1 MMMRSVVFAVAGLMF
16 VACAPAEP
24 TPIGGGG
31 IPAVTVSGGKAPVS
45 SDHTIAV
52 SGTGE
57 VKGIPDT
64 LVVELG
70 ISLVRPDVSSATADA
85 AVLANEVIEAL
96 IEKGVVREDIQTT
109 NYSVYPEYRYTN
121 EVERLIGYRVSNT
134 IKVRI
139 RPVESAG
146 EAIDAAVAAGGDETV
161 VNGVSFDIEQ
171 NQELIEAAREAAW
184 NDAKTKAEQLAELA
198 GIDLGEV
205 VTITESVSQPSPV
218 YMDYARTAAELSTAI
233 EPGRQSVTIVLEVV
247 FAIG

>member
-1 MMMRSVVFAVAGLMF
+1 MMMRSVAFAVAGLVF
-16 VACAPAEP
+16 VACAPAGSAP
-24 TPIGGGG
+24 VGGGEL
-31 IPAVTVSGGKAPVS
+31 PAATVSGGEAPDS

-70 ISLVRPDVSSATADA
+70 ISLVRPDVSSATAA
-85 AVLANEVIEAL
+85 AAALATGVIEAL

-134 IKVRI
+134 IKARI
-139 RPVESAG
+139 RPVDSAG

-184 NDAKTKAEQLAELA
+184 NDAKTKAGQLAGLA
-198 GIDLGEV
+198 GIELGEV
-205 VTITESVSQPSPV
+205 VTITETVSQPSPV
-218 YMDYARTAAELSTAI
+218 YMDYARMAAESLTPI
-233 EPGRQSVTIVLEVV
+233 EPGRQSVTIVLQVV

>member
-1 MMMRSVVFAVAGLMF
+1 MMMRSVAFAVAGLVF
-16 VACAPAEP
+16 VACAPAGVAPVEREEP
-24 TPIGGGG
+24 PV
-31 IPAVTVSGGKAPVS
+31 ASVSGGGEPVS

-70 ISLVRPDVSSATADA
+70 ISLVRSDVSSATADA
-85 AVLANEVIEAL
+85 AVLAREVIEAL
-96 IEKGVVREDIQTT
+96 IDKGVVREDIQTT

-134 IKVRI
+134 IKARI
-139 RPVESAG
+139 RPVDSAG

-184 NDAKTKAEQLAELA
+184 NDAKTKAEQLAGLA
-198 GIDLGEV
+198 GIELGEV
-205 VTITESVSQPSPV
+205 VTITETVSQPSPV
-218 YMDYARTAAELSTAI
+218 YMDYATTAAEFSTPI
-233 EPGRQSVTIVLEVV
+233 EPGRQSVTIVLQVV